1 MGSVGPGFIPG
12 KPNPKP
18 DAPAPTNGSNL
29 VDSRL
34 ADLGGY
40 MVV

>member
-18 DAPAPTNGSNL
+18 DVAPTNGSNL